1 MERRCILK
9 QSTETQSFTDNVFI
23 GPKANKDTSWVCCG
37 RRVRNTL
44 NQKSKA
50 PTALR
55 LELRCLQTQNMMK
68 IPRDTVAEEEIGT
81 HEMELGNVKFQEGKI
96 NSN

>member
-1 MERRCILK
+1 M
-9 QSTETQSFTDNVFI
+9 
-23 GPKANKDTSWVCCG
+23 
-37 RRVRNTL
+37 RNTL

-50 PTALR
+50 PTALC
-55 LELRCLQTQNMMK
+55 LELRCLQTQNMK

-81 HEMELGNVKFQEGKI
+81 HEMELGNVKFPFKKKENI